1 MAILVKFTVVKPIT
15 GFITYLNEVRH
26 ELKQVVWPKK
36 EAVIKLTLI
45 VFLFS
50 GLVGAYLGGL
60 DFGFTKL
67 LEYIISR

>member
-1 MAILVKFTVVKPIT
+1 LVVKFTVVNPIT
-15 GFITYLNEVRH
+15 GFITYINEVRH

-50 GLVGAYLGGL
+50 GIVAIYLGGL
-60 DFGFTKL
+60 DFVFTKL
-67 LEYIISR
+67 LEYLVSR